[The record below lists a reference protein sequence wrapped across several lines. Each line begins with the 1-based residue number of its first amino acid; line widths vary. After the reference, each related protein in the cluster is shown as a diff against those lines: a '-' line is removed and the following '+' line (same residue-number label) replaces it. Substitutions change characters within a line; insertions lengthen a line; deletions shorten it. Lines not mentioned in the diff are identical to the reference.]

1 MFSEDI
7 NPFVKYQL
15 ILTPS
20 LIYIALPV
28 MNEMER
34 LPLLIKAIMEQ
45 TVRQFQLVVCVNQP
59 ESWWNDS
66 EHLYV
71 CEENQLTIRYLESL
85 DDARIKIIDRSSPGK
100 GWPLKGSG
108 IGVARKLLMDHIS
121 KIANADDII
130 ISMDADTVFN
140 KEYFASIAE
149 NLRINPAAS
158 AIAIP
163 YYHKLTYNHEL
174 DRAML
179 RYEIYMRAYAINMW
193 RIRSPYC
200 FSALGS
206 AIALPVWAYR
216 AVGGMTPKLSGEDF
230 YFLQKIVK
238 TGRLLHFNGEIVFPA
253 ARLSDRV
260 FFGTGPA
267 LIKGI
272 EGDWSSYPIY
282 NYRLFDKIAEAF
294 KLFGPLYAKDI
305 ETPLDDF
312 LIKRF
317 RELPWKALRQNFKSQ
332 AHFIRACHEKIDGL
346 RILQFLKESQVP
358 DEKVSEE
365 SLSELLVLYK
375 KQFPDLI
382 SGLKPIVDFSL
393 SSIADLDHI
402 RDALFEI
409 EMYYRKMHWN
419 DFTGLTTM
427 YN

>member
-1 MFSEDI
+1 M
-7 NPFVKYQL
+7 P
-15 ILTPS
+15 PP

-45 TVRQFQLVVCVNQP
+45 SVQTFKLIICINQP
-59 ESWWNDS
+59 DSWWNDPT
-66 EHLYV
+66 HLHV
-71 CEENQLTIRYLESL
+71 CEENQLTKKYLESL
-85 DDARIKIIDRSSPGK
+85 EDKRIEIIDRFSPGK
-100 GWPLKGSG
+100 GWLPKSHG

-121 KIANADDII
+121 NIANENDII
-130 ISMDADTVFN
+130 ISMDADTIFN
-140 KEYFASIAE
+140 KEYFASVAE
-149 NLRINPAAS
+149 NLRLNHAAS

-163 YYHKLTYNHEL
+163 YYHKLTYNTDL

-179 RYEIYMRAYAINMW
+179 RYEIYMRAFAINMW

-230 YFLQKIVK
+230 YFLQKLVK

-272 EGDWSSYPIY
+272 EGDWSSYPVY
-282 NYRLFDKIAEAF
+282 DQRLFDKIARTYN
-294 KLFGPLYAKDI
+294 LFGPLFIKDV
-305 ETPLDDF
+305 ETPLDEF
-312 LIKRF
+312 LIRRF
-317 RELPWKALRQNFKSQ
+317 GELPWKALRQNFKSQ

-346 RILQFLKESQVP
+346 RILQFLKESQSP
-358 DEKVSEE
+358 DEKISEAA
-365 SLSELLVLYK
+365 LSDLLLLFK
-375 KQFPDLI
+375 TQFPELI
-382 SGLKPIVDFSL
+382 SDFNTKVDFTLTSV
-393 SSIADLDHI
+393 AELDRI
-402 RDALFEI
+402 RDVLFEI
-409 EMYYRKMHWN
+409 EMHYRKTHWN

>member
-1 MFSEDI
+1 
-7 NPFVKYQL
+7 
-15 ILTPS
+15 
-20 LIYIALPV
+20 
-28 MNEMER
+28 
-34 LPLLIKAIMEQ
+34 
-45 TVRQFQLVVCVNQP
+45 
-59 ESWWNDS
+59 
-66 EHLYV
+66 
-71 CEENQLTIRYLESL
+71 
-85 DDARIKIIDRSSPGK
+85 
-100 GWPLKGSG
+100 
-108 IGVARKLLMDHIS
+108 MDHIS
-121 KIANADDII
+121 KTANDNDII

-140 KEYFASIAE
+140 REYFETVAE

-158 AIAIP
+158 AISIP
-163 YYHKLTYNHEL
+163 YYHRLTYNSEL

-179 RYEIYMRAYAINMW
+179 RYEIYMRAFAVNMW

-238 TGRLLHFNGEIVFPA
+238 TGRLLHWNGEIVYPA

-272 EGDWSSYPIY
+272 EGDWSSYPVY
-282 NYRLFDKIAEAF
+282 NYRLFDKIAETY
-294 KLFGPLYAKDI
+294 KLFGPLYTKDI

-317 RELPWKALRQNFKSQ
+317 GVLPWHALRQNFKSQ

-346 RILQFLKESQVP
+346 RILQFLKESQLP
-358 DEKVSEE
+358 DEKISEV
-365 SLSELLVLYK
+365 SLSELLLLYK
-375 KQFPDLI
+375 SLYPELI
-382 SGLKPIVDFSL
+382 NELNTTVDFAL
-393 SSIADLDHI
+393 TSIAELNNI
-402 RDALFEI
+402 RDVLFEI
-409 EMYYRKMHWN
+409 EMNYRKIHWN
-419 DFTGLTTM
+419 DFTGLTIM

>member
-1 MFSEDI
+1 MKIKDI
-7 NPFVKYQL
+7 FHQITTKL
-15 ILTPS
+15 LTPS

-34 LPLLIKAIMEQ
+34 LPLLIRAIMEQ
-45 TVRQFQLVVCVNQP
+45 TEQHFRLAVCVNQP
-59 ESWWNDS
+59 DNWWNDPV
-66 EHLYV
+66 HLTI
-71 CEENQLTIRYLESL
+71 CEENQLTIQYLASL
-85 DDARIKIIDRSSPGK
+85 EDPRIDIIDRSSPGK
-100 GWPLKGSG
+100 GWLPKAHG

-121 KIANADDII
+121 AIANENDII
-130 ISMDADTVFN
+130 ISMDADTVFK
-140 KEYFASIAE
+140 KEYFATVTE

-163 YYHKLTYNHEL
+163 YYHRLTYNNEVN
-174 DRAML
+174 RAIL
-179 RYEIYMRAYAINMW
+179 RYEIYMRAFAINMW

-206 AIALPVWAYR
+206 AIAMPVWAYR

-238 TGRLLHFNGEIVFPA
+238 TGRLLHFNGEIVYPA
-253 ARLSDRV
+253 ARLSNRV

-272 EGDWSSYPIY
+272 DGDWSSYPVY
-282 NYRLFDKIAEAF
+282 HQGLFDRIAETY
-294 KLFGPLYAKDI
+294 KLFGPLYNKDI
-305 ETPLDDF
+305 ETQLDAF
-312 LIKRF
+312 LIQKF
-317 RELPWKALRQNFKSQ
+317 GELPWKALRKNFKSQ

-346 RILQFLKESQVP
+346 RILQFLKENQNP

-365 SLSELLVLYK
+365 SLSDLLLLYK
-375 KQFPDLI
+375 SQFPKLI
-382 SGLKPIVDFSL
+382 SDLNPKVDFAL
-393 SSIADLDHI
+393 TAIAELDHI
-402 RDALFEI
+402 RDVLFEI
-409 EMYYRKMHWN
+409 EMNYRKTHWN

>member
-1 MFSEDI
+1 M
-7 NPFVKYQL
+7 P
-15 ILTPS
+15 PP

-45 TVRQFQLVVCVNQP
+45 SVQTFKLIICINQP
-59 ESWWNDS
+59 DSWWNDPT
-66 EHLYV
+66 HLHV
-71 CEENQLTIRYLESL
+71 CEENQLTKKYLESL
-85 DDARIKIIDRSSPGK
+85 EDKRIEIIDRFSPGK
-100 GWPLKGSG
+100 GWLPKSHG

-121 KIANADDII
+121 NIANENDII
-130 ISMDADTVFN
+130 ISMDADTIFN
-140 KEYFASIAE
+140 KEYFASVAE
-149 NLRINPAAS
+149 NLRLNHAAS

-163 YYHKLTYNHEL
+163 YYHKLTYNTDL
-174 DRAML
+174 DRAMI
-179 RYEIYMRAYAINMW
+179 RYEIYMRAFAINMW

-230 YFLQKIVK
+230 YFLQKLVK

-272 EGDWSSYPIY
+272 EGDWSSYPVY
-282 NYRLFDKIAEAF
+282 DQRLFDKIARTYN
-294 KLFGPLYAKDI
+294 LFGPLFIKDV
-305 ETPLDDF
+305 ETPLDEF
-312 LIKRF
+312 LIRRF
-317 RELPWKALRQNFKSQ
+317 GELPWKALRQNFKSQ

-346 RILQFLKESQVP
+346 RILQFLKESQSP
-358 DEKVSEE
+358 DEKISEAA
-365 SLSELLVLYK
+365 LSYLLLLFK
-375 KQFPDLI
+375 NQFPELI
-382 SGLKPIVDFSL
+382 SDLNTKVDFTLTSV
-393 SSIADLDHI
+393 AELDRI
-402 RDALFEI
+402 RDVLFEI
-409 EMYYRKMHWN
+409 EMHYRKTHWN

>member
-1 MFSEDI
+1 LPTS
-7 NPFVKYQL
+7 N
-15 ILTPS
+15 
-20 LIYIALPV
+20 IYIALPV
-28 MNEMER
+28 MSEMER
-34 LPLLIKAIMEQ
+34 LPLLINAIMEQ
-45 TVRQFQLVVCVNQP
+45 TIRHFRLVVCVNQP
-59 ESWWNDS
+59 DSWWN
-66 EHLYV
+66 EPVHLNI
-71 CEENQLTIRYLESL
+71 CEENQSTIHYLESL
-85 DDARIKIIDRSSPGK
+85 DDKRIEIIDRSSPGK
-100 GWPLKGSG
+100 GWPPKGHG

-121 KIANADDII
+121 KLANENDII

-140 KEYFASIAE
+140 KEYFESVAE
-149 NLRINPAAS
+149 NFRLNPAAS

-163 YYHKLTYNHEL
+163 YYHRLTYNTEL

-179 RYEIYMRAYAINMW
+179 RYEIYMRAFAINMW

-272 EGDWSSYPIY
+272 EGDWSSYPVY
-282 NYRLFDKIAEAF
+282 NHRLFDKIAETY
-294 KLFGPLYAKDI
+294 KLFGPLFKKDI

-312 LIKRF
+312 LIRRF
-317 RELPWKALRQNFKSQ
+317 HLLPWQALRLNFKSQ
-332 AHFIRACHEKIDGL
+332 AHYIRACHEKIDGL
-346 RILQFLKESQVP
+346 RILQFLKESQAT
-358 DEKVSEE
+358 DERVSEVY
-365 SLSELLVLYK
+365 LSELLLLYK
-375 KQFPDLI
+375 NQYPELI
-382 SGLKPIVDFSL
+382 SQLNTNVDFQI
-393 SSIADLDHI
+393 SSITELDRV
-402 RDALFEI
+402 RDVLFEI
-409 EMYYRKMHWN
+409 EMLYRKIHWN